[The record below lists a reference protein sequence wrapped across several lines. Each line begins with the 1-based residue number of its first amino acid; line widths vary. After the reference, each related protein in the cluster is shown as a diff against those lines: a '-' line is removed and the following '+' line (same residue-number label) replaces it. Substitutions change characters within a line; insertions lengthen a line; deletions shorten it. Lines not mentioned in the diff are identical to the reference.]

1 MGVFVFMPL
10 VLPLTAWPVA
20 RLAEQ
25 HLHPRTA
32 TRLLTAMAAVLA
44 LCSTVCLGLV
54 MVVGTAQLP
63 GNPLPDGWSDPE
75 VRAAV
80 PYDEIVGKAA
90 IPALCA
96 VLAACGRTLWRHARV
111 RRRAHRALAGL
122 PDTEV
127 AVLPDAVPYAYA
139 LPGRLGGT
147 ALRVGGGRRGSGAL
161 RAGDGW
167 RDGGALRGGAGRWAG
182 GVLRA
187 GVGRWVGH
195 ALRCGGGRG
204 VGGAL
209 RAADG
214 WRAGGALRG
223 GVGRW
228 AGGVL
233 RGSSG
238 RNRGDVLGAGVSPRG
253 SGAPRGGAGR
263 PARGPRAGRVVV
275 TTGLLDQLRSAERR
289 ALFAHERAHLAAR
302 HDRFLLAVQLAA
314 RANPFL
320 RPLRTAV
327 AYTAERW
334 ADEEA
339 ARAIGSRR
347 TVARAIGTAALV
359 SRGTP
364 VPTLAGLAA
373 PGPVPRRVAALLGP
387 APVVR
392 TWPSVFTSV
401 GLAAWGAAAGT
412 AVSAMSSANSAVT
425 MVLILHA
432 ATPL

>member
-1 MGVFVFMPL
+1 MGVFVFLPL
-10 VLPLTAWPVA
+10 ILPLTAWPVA

-32 TRLLTAMAAVLA
+32 TRLLTVLAVVLA
-44 LCSTVCLGLV
+44 LCSTVCLALV

-80 PYDEIVGKAA
+80 PYDEVVGKAA

-96 VLAACGRTLWRHARV
+96 VVVACARTMRRHGRV
-111 RRRAHRALAGL
+111 RRRAHLALAGL
-122 PDTEV
+122 RETEV

-139 LPGRLGGT
+139 LPPGGPAGR
-147 ALRVGGGRRGSGAL
+147 
-161 RAGDGW
+161 
-167 RDGGALRGGAGRWAG
+167 GAGR
-182 GVLRA
+182 
-187 GVGRWVGH
+187 
-195 ALRCGGGRG
+195 
-204 VGGAL
+204 
-209 RAADG
+209 
-214 WRAGGALRG
+214 
-223 GVGRW
+223 
-228 AGGVL
+228 
-233 RGSSG
+233 
-238 RNRGDVLGAGVSPRG
+238 
-253 SGAPRGGAGR
+253 
-263 PARGPRAGRVVV
+263 GRVVV
-275 TTGLLDQLRSAERR
+275 TTALLDRLGPAERR

-339 ARAIGSRR
+339 ARTIGSRR

-364 VPTLAGLAA
+364 LPTLAGLAA

-387 APVVR
+387 APAVHD
-392 TWPSVFTSV
+392 WPPVFTAV

-412 AVSAMSSANSAVT
+412 AVSAMSSANAAVT

>member
-96 VLAACGRTLWRHARV
+96 VLVACGRTLWRHARI
-111 RRRAHRALAGL
+111 RHRAHRALSGL

-139 LPGRLGGT
+139 LPGR
-147 ALRVGGGRRGSGAL
+147 RGGGARRP
-161 RAGDGW
+161 
-167 RDGGALRGGAGRWAG
+167 
-182 GVLRA
+182 V
-187 GVGRWVGH
+187 
-195 ALRCGGGRG
+195 
-204 VGGAL
+204 
-209 RAADG
+209 
-214 WRAGGALRG
+214 
-223 GVGRW
+223 
-228 AGGVL
+228 
-233 RGSSG
+233 
-238 RNRGDVLGAGVSPRG
+238 
-253 SGAPRGGAGR
+253 
-263 PARGPRAGRVVV
+263 RGPRAGRVVV

-302 HDRFLLAVQLAA
+302 HDRFLLTVQLAA

-364 VPTLAGLAA
+364 APTLAGLAA

-387 APVVR
+387 APAVR
-392 TWPSVFTSV
+392 TWPPVFTSV